1 MKDRSGDT
9 DGIIAF
15 LCARMR
21 PLDRRRQLIEE
32 RMAERR
38 RRKRGGGGKMLE
50 EEQDYDDDDVIYRR
64 DMQSDRAS
72 DARNANEMMLHS
84 AKL

>member
-1 MKDRSGDT
+1 
-9 DGIIAF
+9 
-15 LCARMR
+15 
-21 PLDRRRQLIEE
+21 
-32 RMAERR
+32 
-38 RRKRGGGGKMLE
+38 MLE

>member
-1 MKDRSGDT
+1 MKDRSADT

-38 RRKRGGGGKMLE
+38 KRGGGGKMLE
-50 EEQDYDDDDVIYRR
+50 EEQDYDDDVIYRR
-64 DMQSDRAS
+64 DMQTAERAS

>member
-1 MKDRSGDT
+1 MKDRSADT

-38 RRKRGGGGKMLE
+38 KRGGGKMLE
-50 EEQDYDDDDVIYRR
+50 EEQDYDDDDDDVIYRR

-72 DARNANEMMLHS
+72 ERETQEMQMR
-84 AKL
+84 